1 VTEEDDDR
9 YQVGRHLE
17 FRLRHT
23 LQHILAAAD
32 DQDAVAR
39 LAIVEACLELCE
51 LLQTKHEAA
60 LQVLSVV
67 SSNLPNDLPN
77 ANVSLLL
84 QGERTTVQE
93 ALSRLQRDFEADKAA
108 IAKMQRFARD
118 GQALSGEDRDKLMH
132 ELFSTDKGKGD

>member
-1 VTEEDDDR
+1 MTEEDDDQ
-9 YQVGRHLE
+9 YQVERHLE

-39 LAIVEACLELCE
+39 LAIVETCLELCE
-51 LLQTKHEAA
+51 LLQTKHKAA

-67 SSNLPNDLPN
+67 SSNLPNDLPD
-77 ANVSLLL
+77 ANVTLLL
-84 QGERTTVQE
+84 QGERATLQE
-93 ALSRLQRDFEADKAA
+93 AVSRLQRDFEADKAA

-118 GQALSGEDRDKLMH
+118 GQALSSEDRDKLMY
-132 ELFSTDKGKGD
+132 ELFS

>member
-1 VTEEDDDR
+1 VTEENDDR

-39 LAIVEACLELCE
+39 LAIVETCLELCE

-93 ALSRLQRDFEADKAA
+93 ALNRMQRDFEADKTA

-118 GQALSGEDRDKLMH
+118 GQTLSAEDRDKLLH
-132 ELFSTDKGKGD
+132 ELFPTDKGKAD

>member
-39 LAIVEACLELCE
+39 LAIVETCLELCE

-67 SSNLPNDLPN
+67 SSNLPNDLPD
-77 ANVSLLL
+77 ANVTVLL
-84 QGERTTVQE
+84 QGERTTLQN
-93 ALSRLQRDFEADKAA
+93 ALSRLQRDFEADKTA

-118 GQALSGEDRDKLMH
+118 GQALSGGDRDKLMH
-132 ELFSTDKGKGD
+132 ELFSTHKGKGD